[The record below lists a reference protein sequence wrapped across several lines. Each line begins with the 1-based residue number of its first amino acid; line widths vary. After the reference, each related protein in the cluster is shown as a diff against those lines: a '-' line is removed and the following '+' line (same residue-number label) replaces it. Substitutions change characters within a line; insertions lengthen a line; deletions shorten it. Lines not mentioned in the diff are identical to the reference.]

1 MPSSINLK
9 LGPRTPPATG
19 NPEASALEMERRIIW
34 IRWLAI
40 LVSLAALPFLASS
53 LKPNQLVTLLALI
66 VLGSIY
72 NLTLLVVLLPR
83 KPVWLTSGYISAIGD
98 VLLVTGGVAVTGGLD
113 SPFFLAY
120 FVVTVTTAVR
130 FGGVAAIVAVLTI
143 ALSYTAVVYY
153 NSAVAGAHRLTLNP
167 DLTNLA
173 MRTGFVA
180 ITGIFVGFVGDRA
193 RRAERALQQE
203 LERAHASLSEVTV
216 ELNRDLEFEQTC
228 QLTAEKGRSLLNA
241 DAFLMQVQM
250 PPLIGQDESAPP
262 ASMLY
267 VDWNPE
273 LKAQHAGV
281 DLTAARLSLNP
292 ASGEQ
297 VIPISD
303 PNILLPNEHKPLPAG
318 LWFRVPV
325 FHGARAIADMVVG
338 FMGRVQP
345 LRQTE
350 QELMLTFAERAGIAM
365 RNAHALDQAQKLSVT
380 DSVTGLPNHRYF
392 HTKFDEELENVK
404 DSGGSIT
411 VMMID
416 LDRFKVYNDS
426 FGHAAGDVAL
436 KAAAR
441 TISSTMRREDTV
453 TRYGGEEFVAILP
466 GVDIQTAPIRA
477 QEICDTL
484 AKVFMYNPKTI
495 FAPLTASVGW
505 ATYPVDATN
514 RDELLNRA
522 DLAMY
527 MAKKRGRNCICG
539 ACELESVAALDSVLS
554 EVVAQLA
561 SADTVGPGMVATLEK
576 RLGQIAN
583 SSHLEELAEGMLSPN
598 SEATLEALNALAA
611 SIDAKDPYTSGHS
624 QSVAKL
630 AEDLGDMLQLSG
642 AHKNQL
648 RLAAILHDVG
658 KIGVVDKVLLKEGKL
673 DEDEKLIMRMH
684 PILGARILQPI
695 KAFRQILNV
704 VLHHHE
710 WYDGSGYPDGLAGQ
724 NIPLHARIVSVCDA
738 YHAMTS
744 TRPYRQR
751 RTPEFALAQLEAGKG
766 TQFDPIIV
774 DYFIQMM
781 RKRQAENPNAL
792 EELHDEHPTAP
803 DAAAAAS

>member
-1 MPSSINLK
+1 MSGAIK
-9 LGPRTPPATG
+9 LTLSKRNPPRKPQTVET
-19 NPEASALEMERRIIW
+19 SAVDMEKRIIM
-34 IRWLAI
+34 IRWLSIA
-40 LVSLAALPFLASS
+40 LATLTVPFLHLGPSQAF
-53 LKPNQLVTLLALI
+53 PLVGLI
-66 VLGSIY
+66 AVGAVYNTVLQF
-72 NLTLLVVLLPR
+72 VLLPR
-83 KPVWLTSGYISAIGD
+83 RPAWLTRGYISAIGD
-98 VLLVTGGVAVTGGLD
+98 VLFVTGGVAVTGGIG

-120 FVVTVTTAVR
+120 FAVTVTSAVR
-130 FGGVAAIVAVLTI
+130 FGGVAAILGVATI
-143 ALSYTAVVYY
+143 VLSYSGVVFYTDFS
-153 NSAVAGAHRLTLNP
+153 NGSWPAGKELT
-167 DLTNLA
+167 DLAL
-173 MRTGFVA
+173 RTGFVA
-180 ITGIFVGFVGDRA
+180 VTGIFVGFVGDRA
-193 RRAERALQQE
+193 RKAERALQDE
-203 LERAHASLSEVTV
+203 LERAHALLSQVTV

-241 DAFLMQVQM
+241 DAVLLQVQM
-250 PPLIGQDESAPP
+250 PSLIGQDESQPP
-262 ASMLY
+262 ASALFT
-267 VDWNPE
+267 DWSPE
-273 LKAQHAGV
+273 VKDAQGPL
-281 DLTAARLSLNP
+281 DLSSTHLALPP
-292 ASGEQ
+292 ATSEQ
-297 VIPISD
+297 VLPIQD
-303 PNILLPNEHKPLPAG
+303 LKGLLPGIQAPLPAG
-318 LWFRVPV
+318 LWVRVPV
-325 FHGARAIADMVVG
+325 FHGSRAIADMVFG
-338 FMGRVQP
+338 FSGRATP
-345 LRQTE
+345 LRDTE
-350 QELMLTFAERAGIAM
+350 QELLLTFAERAGIAM
-365 RNAHALDQAQKLSVT
+365 RNAHTLDQAQKLSVT

-392 HTKFDEELENVK
+392 HTRLDEELEKTRAN
-404 DSGGSIT
+404 GGSIT

-441 TISSTMRREDTV
+441 TISTTMRREDVV

-466 GVDIQTAPIRA
+466 GVDLQTAPIRA

-505 ATYPVDATN
+505 ATYPVDART
-514 RDELLNRA
+514 RDDLLNRA

-539 ACELESVAALDSVLS
+539 ASELESVAALDSVLG

-630 AEDLGDMLQLSG
+630 AEDLADMLQLSP

-751 RTPEFALAQLEAGKG
+751 RTPDFALAQLEAGKG

-781 RKRQAENPNAL
+781 RKRAAEDPMG
-792 EELHDEHPTAP
+792 EDHDDHAVQGPGVMAG
-803 DAAAAAS
+803 

>member
-53 LKPNQLVTLLALI
+53 LKSNQLFTLLALI
-66 VLGSIY
+66 GLGSIY

-153 NSAVAGAHRLTLNP
+153 NSTVAGAHRLTLNP

-281 DLTAARLSLNP
+281 DLAAARLSLNP
-292 ASGEQ
+292 AAGEQ
-297 VIPISD
+297 VIPITD

-318 LWFRVPV
+318 LWFRIPV

-338 FMGRVQP
+338 FQGRVQP

-392 HTKFDEELENVK
+392 HTKFDEELEKVK

-505 ATYPVDATN
+505 ATYPVDAKN

-724 NIPLHARIVSVCDA
+724 NIPLHARIVAVCDA

-751 RTPEFALAQLEAGKG
+751 RTPDFALAQLEAGKG

-792 EELHDEHPTAP
+792 EELHEEHPTEP

>member
-1 MPSSINLK
+1 MSSSINLK
-9 LGPRTPPATG
+9 LGAHKATAAG
-19 NPEASALEMERRIIW
+19 RPDASAIEMERRIIW

-40 LVSLAALPFLASS
+40 LVSLGALPFLSASLNRQS
-53 LKPNQLVTLLALI
+53 LVTLLALI
-66 VLGSIY
+66 GLGAIY

-83 KPVWLTSGYISAIGD
+83 KPEWLTAGYISAIGD
-98 VLLVTGGVAVTGGLD
+98 VLLVTGGVAVTGGLE

-130 FGGVAAIVAVLTI
+130 FGGLAAIVAVLTI

-153 NSAVAGAHRLTLNP
+153 GNTVQGTALTLN

-180 ITGIFVGFVGDRA
+180 LTGIFVGFVGDRA
-193 RRAERALQQE
+193 RRAERALQEE

-228 QLTAEKGRSLLNA
+228 QLTADKGRSLLSA

-250 PPLIGQDESAPP
+250 PPL
-262 ASMLY
+262 
-267 VDWNPE
+267 
-273 LKAQHAGV
+273 
-281 DLTAARLSLNP
+281 
-292 ASGEQ
+292 
-297 VIPISD
+297 
-303 PNILLPNEHKPLPAG
+303 PAG
-318 LWFRVPV
+318 MWFRIPV
-325 FHGARAIADMVVG
+325 FHGARAIADMIVG
-338 FMGRVQP
+338 FMGLEQP

-350 QELMLTFAERAGIAM
+350 MELMLTFAERAGIAM

-392 HTKFDEELENVK
+392 HTRFDEEMEKTK
-404 DSGGSIT
+404 DTGGSIT

-466 GVDIQTAPIRA
+466 GVDLQTAPIRA

-484 AKVFMYNPKTI
+484 SKVFMYNPKTI

-505 ATYPVDATN
+505 ATYPVDARN

-598 SEATLEALNALAA
+598 SESTLEALNALAA

-738 YHAMTS
+738 YHAISSTPSSSTTS
-744 TRPYRQR
+744 SR
-751 RTPEFALAQLEAGKG
+751 
-766 TQFDPIIV
+766 
-774 DYFIQMM
+774 
-781 RKRQAENPNAL
+781 
-792 EELHDEHPTAP
+792 
-803 DAAAAAS
+803 

>member
-1 MPSSINLK
+1 MSSSINLK
-9 LGPRTPPATG
+9 LGARTPPATG
-19 NPEASALEMERRIIW
+19 NPEASAIEMERRIIW
-34 IRWLAI
+34 VRWLAI
-40 LVSLAALPFLASS
+40 LVSLGALPFLASS
-53 LKPNQLVTLLALI
+53 LSSQSLVILLALI
-66 VLGSIY
+66 GLGAIY
-72 NLTLLVVLLPR
+72 NLALLVIVLPR
-83 KPVWLTSGYISAIGD
+83 KPGWLTSGYISAIGD
-98 VLLVTGGVAVTGGLD
+98 VLLVTGGVAVTGGLA

-130 FGGVAAIVAVLTI
+130 FGGLAAITAVLTI

-153 NSAVAGAHRLTLNP
+153 DSAAAHSTLKLN
-167 DLTNLA
+167 DFTDLA

-267 VDWNPE
+267 FDWNPE

-281 DLTAARLSLNP
+281 DLSQAHLSLTP
-292 ASGEQ
+292 AGGEQ
-297 VIPISD
+297 VIPIPD
-303 PNILLPNEHKPLPAG
+303 PNVLLPKEHTPLPAG

-338 FMGRVQP
+338 FLGRKQP
-345 LRQTE
+345 LRKTE

-392 HTKFDEELENVK
+392 HTRFDEELEKMK
-404 DSGGSIT
+404 DTGGSIT

-466 GVDIQTAPIRA
+466 GV
-477 QEICDTL
+477 
-484 AKVFMYNPKTI
+484 
-495 FAPLTASVGW
+495 
-505 ATYPVDATN
+505 
-514 RDELLNRA
+514 
-522 DLAMY
+522 
-527 MAKKRGRNCICG
+527 
-539 ACELESVAALDSVLS
+539 
-554 EVVAQLA
+554 
-561 SADTVGPGMVATLEK
+561 
-576 RLGQIAN
+576 
-583 SSHLEELAEGMLSPN
+583 H
-598 SEATLEALNALAA
+598 
-611 SIDAKDPYTSGHS
+611 
-624 QSVAKL
+624 
-630 AEDLGDMLQLSG
+630 
-642 AHKNQL
+642 
-648 RLAAILHDVG
+648 
-658 KIGVVDKVLLKEGKL
+658 
-673 DEDEKLIMRMH
+673 
-684 PILGARILQPI
+684 
-695 KAFRQILNV
+695 
-704 VLHHHE
+704 
-710 WYDGSGYPDGLAGQ
+710 
-724 NIPLHARIVSVCDA
+724 
-738 YHAMTS
+738 
-744 TRPYRQR
+744 
-751 RTPEFALAQLEAGKG
+751 
-766 TQFDPIIV
+766 
-774 DYFIQMM
+774 
-781 RKRQAENPNAL
+781 
-792 EELHDEHPTAP
+792 
-803 DAAAAAS
+803 

>member
-1 MPSSINLK
+1 MSGAIK
-9 LGPRTPPATG
+9 LTLAKRTPPRTAQTA
-19 NPEASALEMERRIIW
+19 ESSAVDTEKRVTM
-34 IRWLAI
+34 IRWLMI
-40 LVSLAALPFLASS
+40 MLATGALPFLHLGGQS
-53 LKPNQLVTLLALI
+53 LPLLVLI
-66 VLGSIY
+66 GLGAVY
-72 NLTLLVVLLPR
+72 NLAFHVFIIPR
-83 KPVWLTSGYISAIGD
+83 RPAWLTKGYVSTIGD
-98 VLLVTGGVAVTGGLD
+98 VLLVTGGVAVTGGID

-120 FVVTVTTAVR
+120 FVATVTAAVR
-130 FGGVAAIVAVLTI
+130 FGGVAAMLAVATI
-143 ALSYTAVVYY
+143 ALSYSGVVAYID
-153 NSAVAGAHRLTLNP
+153 SSKHAGIVG
-167 DLTNLA
+167 DLTELA
-173 MRTGFVA
+173 LRTGFVA
-180 ITGIFVGFVGDRA
+180 VTGIFVGFVGDRA
-193 RRAERALQQE
+193 RKAERALQDE
-203 LERAHASLSEVTV
+203 LERAHAALSQVTV

-228 QLTAEKGRSLLNA
+228 QLTAEKGRVLLNA
-241 DAFLMQVQM
+241 DAVLLQVQM
-250 PPLIGQDESAPP
+250 PSLIGQDESQPP
-262 ASMLY
+262 ASALFT
-267 VDWNPE
+267 DWSAELREAHEGLDLSSAHLVLPPATSE
-273 LKAQHAGV
+273 QALLIQDLKALLAG
-281 DLTAARLSLNP
+281 DP
-292 ASGEQ
+292 
-297 VIPISD
+297 IP
-303 PNILLPNEHKPLPAG
+303 LKPG
-318 LWFRVPV
+318 LWVRVPV
-325 FHGARAIADMVVG
+325 FHGSRAIADMVFG
-338 FMGRVQP
+338 FVDRVTP
-345 LRQTE
+345 LRDTE
-350 QELMLTFAERAGIAM
+350 QELLLTFAERAGIAM
-365 RNAHALDQAQKLSVT
+365 RNAHTLDQAQKLSVT

-392 HTKFDEELENVK
+392 HTRLDEELEKTRAN
-404 DSGGSIT
+404 GGSIT

-441 TISSTMRREDTV
+441 TISTTMRREDVV

-466 GVDIQTAPIRA
+466 GVDLQTAPIRA

-505 ATYPVDATN
+505 ATYPVDAKS

-539 ACELESVAALDSVLS
+539 ASELESVAALDSVLG

-630 AEDLGDMLQLSG
+630 AEDLADMLQLSP

-751 RTPEFALAQLEAGKG
+751 RTPDFALAQLEAGKG
-766 TQFDPIIV
+766 SQFDPILV

-781 RKRQAENPNAL
+781 RKRAAEDPGG
-792 EELHDEHPTAP
+792 HDHDGLKAGDATAM
-803 DAAAAAS
+803 AG

>member
-1 MPSSINLK
+1 MSSSINLK
-9 LGPRTPPATG
+9 LGAHKATAAG
-19 NPEASALEMERRIIW
+19 RPDASAIEMERRIIW

-40 LVSLAALPFLASS
+40 LVSLGALPFLSASLNRQS
-53 LKPNQLVTLLALI
+53 LVTLLALI
-66 VLGSIY
+66 GLGAIY

-83 KPVWLTSGYISAIGD
+83 KPEWLTAGYISAIGD
-98 VLLVTGGVAVTGGLD
+98 VLLVTGGVAVTGGLE

-130 FGGVAAIVAVLTI
+130 FGGLAAIVAVLTI

-153 NSAVAGAHRLTLNP
+153 GNTVQGTALTLN

-180 ITGIFVGFVGDRA
+180 LTGIFVGFVGDRA
-193 RRAERALQQE
+193 RRAERALQEE

-228 QLTAEKGRSLLNA
+228 QLTADKGRSLLSA

-250 PPLIGQDESAPP
+250 PPLIGHDEATPP

-267 VDWNPE
+267 VDWTPE

-281 DLTAARLSLNP
+281 DLTTARLALTP
-292 ASGEQ
+292 ATGEQ
-297 VIPISD
+297 VIAVAD
-303 PNILLPNEHKPLPAG
+303 PNLLLPNEHKPLPAG
-318 LWFRVPV
+318 MWFRIPV
-325 FHGARAIADMVVG
+325 FHGARAIADMIVG
-338 FMGRVQP
+338 FMGREQP

-350 QELMLTFAERAGIAM
+350 MELMLTFAERAGIAM

-392 HTKFDEELENVK
+392 HTRFDEEMEKTK
-404 DSGGSIT
+404 DTGG
-411 VMMID
+411 
-416 LDRFKVYNDS
+416 
-426 FGHAAGDVAL
+426 
-436 KAAAR
+436 
-441 TISSTMRREDTV
+441 
-453 TRYGGEEFVAILP
+453 
-466 GVDIQTAPIRA
+466 
-477 QEICDTL
+477 
-484 AKVFMYNPKTI
+484 
-495 FAPLTASVGW
+495 
-505 ATYPVDATN
+505 ATYPVDARN

-781 RKRQAENPNAL
+781 RKRQAENPDAL
-792 EELHDEHPTAP
+792 EADVHDDHPGTP